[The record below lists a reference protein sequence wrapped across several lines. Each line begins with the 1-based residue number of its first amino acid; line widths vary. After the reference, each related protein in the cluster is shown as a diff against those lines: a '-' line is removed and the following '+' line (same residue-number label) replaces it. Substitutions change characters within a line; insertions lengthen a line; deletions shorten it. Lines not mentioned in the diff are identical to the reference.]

1 LRIFNA
7 TYYRMGRRKAGA
19 GLVDWDRYFYPLDSI
34 ADWNRIYGRGGF
46 YQFQCALPL
55 DTARAALAQMLDDI
69 SEAGTGSFLSVLKR
83 FGRGEGRYSF
93 PFEGYTLALD
103 FPAGDRSNALI
114 ERLDRITLDHG
125 GRFYLAKDA
134 RMSAETFL
142 AADPRFAALRD
153 LRRANGWADRFTSLQ
168 SERLGL

>member
-1 LRIFNA
+1 
-7 TYYRMGRRKAGA
+7 
-19 GLVDWDRYFYPLDSI
+19 
-34 ADWNRIYGRGGF
+34 
-46 YQFQCALPL
+46 
-55 DTARAALAQMLDDI
+55 MLDDI
-69 SEAGTGSFLSVLKR
+69 SEAGHGQFPVGAQALRTRRGPLFLPV
-83 FGRGEGRYSF
+83 RGLHAGAGF
-93 PFEGYTLALD
+93 PGWR
-103 FPAGDRSNALI
+103 PQPRLI

-153 LRRANGWADRFTSLQ
+153 LRRAAAGPERFTSLQ